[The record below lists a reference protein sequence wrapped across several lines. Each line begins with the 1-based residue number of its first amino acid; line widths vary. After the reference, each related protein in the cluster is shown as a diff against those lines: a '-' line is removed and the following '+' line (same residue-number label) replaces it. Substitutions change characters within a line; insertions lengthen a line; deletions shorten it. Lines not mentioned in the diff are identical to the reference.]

1 MSVLTLQIILGFIG
15 LGFVACLVLLGM
27 TNRDQADQIKK
38 FDEKYNKYKNKN

>member
-38 FDEKYNKYKNKN
+38 YNEKHNKYNKK